1 MDAIKFTE
9 KALSNYPMA
18 FYFSA
23 TEAFLK
29 RIAAAECGLERFAR
43 MRQDYERL
51 FKAFDEAYKRTQKS
65 ALTAQIRE
73 LDAERDG
80 YAYAVQNVAEI
91 WERKLTDESLAAHGR
106 RVAQVFRD
114 YQFRTTEAL
123 VAENAKIRN
132 IEQKLAEREL
142 VADLN
147 MMGLT
152 ELNRRLLNRTEQIEE
167 LMGKRNEEK
176 SEVVVGEVKSARE
189 KLDGHYR
196 QFVTFLNA
204 VQELQPEESL
214 SKAAQYYNAD
224 LAKIDL
230 QYQQSR
236 RKGGKEVPNDSD
248 DAISATLN
256 DGTDTIAAVAGA

>member
-1 MDAIKFTE
+1 MEAIKFDE
-9 KALSNYPMA
+9 KSLSRFPVA

-23 TEAFLK
+23 VEAMDK
-29 RIAAAECGLERFAR
+29 RIMAADCGLDRFR
-43 MRQDYERL
+43 EMREKYDRL
-51 FKAFDEAYKRTQKS
+51 FKAFDEAYKRTNKS
-65 ALTAQIRE
+65 ELTAKIAA
-73 LDAERDG
+73 LDKERDG
-80 YAYAVQNVAEI
+80 YAYVVQNVAEM
-91 WERKLTDESLAAHGR
+91 WERKLADESLAAHGG

-114 YQFRTTEAL
+114 YAFRTSEAL
-123 VAENAKIRN
+123 VAENAKIHN
-132 IEQKLAEREL
+132 MEQKLAERDL
-142 VADLN
+142 VSDLQ

-167 LMGKRNEEK
+167 LMGRRNEEK
-176 SEVVVGEVKSARE
+176 SDVVVGELKAARE

-196 QFVTFLNA
+196 AFVTYLNA

-236 RKGGKEVPNDSD
+236 KKGGKEDEP
-248 DAISATLN
+248 L
-256 DGTDTIAAVAGA
+256 AVAEA

>member
-1 MDAIKFTE
+1 MEAIKFDE
-9 KALSNYPMA
+9 KSLSRFPVA

-23 TEAFLK
+23 VEAMDK
-29 RIAAAECGLERFAR
+29 RIMAADCGLDRFR
-43 MRQDYERL
+43 EMREKYDRL

-65 ALTAQIRE
+65 ELTAKIAA
-73 LDAERDG
+73 LDKERDG
-80 YAYAVQNVAEI
+80 YAYVIQKVAEAWAAKI
-91 WERKLTDESLAAHGR
+91 EDESLSVHGG

-114 YQFRTTEAL
+114 YGFRTTEAL
-123 VAENAKIRN
+123 VAENAKIHN
-132 IEQKLAEREL
+132 MEQKLSEREL
-142 VADLN
+142 VADLQ

-152 ELNRRLLNRTEQIEE
+152 ELNRRLLSRTEQIEE

-176 SEVVVGEVKSARE
+176 SDVVVGELKSARE
-189 KLDGHYR
+189 ALDGHYR
-196 QFVTFLNA
+196 AFVTYLNA

-236 RKGGKEVPNDSD
+236 KKGGKEEPEGESETID
-248 DAISATLN
+248 
-256 DGTDTIAAVAGA
+256 TDNTER

>member
-1 MDAIKFTE
+1 MEAIKFDE
-9 KALSNYPMA
+9 KSLSRFPVA

-23 TEAFLK
+23 VEAMDK
-29 RIAAAECGLERFAR
+29 RIMAAECGLDRFR
-43 MRQDYERL
+43 EMREKYDVL

-65 ALTAQIRE
+65 ELTAKIAA
-73 LDAERDG
+73 LDKERDG
-80 YAYAVQNVAEI
+80 YAYVVENVAEM
-91 WERKLTDESLAAHGR
+91 WERKLTDESLAVHGR

-114 YQFRTTEAL
+114 YGFRTSEAL
-123 VAENAKIRN
+123 VAENAKIHN
-132 IEQKLAEREL
+132 MEQKLAEREL
-142 VADLN
+142 VADLQ

-176 SEVVVGEVKSARE
+176 SDVVVGELKSARE
-189 KLDGHYR
+189 ALDGHYR
-196 QFVTFLNA
+196 AFVTYLNA

-214 SKAAQYYNAD
+214 SKAAQFYNAD

-236 RKGGKEVPNDSD
+236 KKGGKEE
-248 DAISATLN
+248 DAPEEPEA
-256 DGTDTIAAVAGA
+256 

>member
-1 MDAIKFTE
+1 MEAIKFDE
-9 KALSNYPMA
+9 KSLSRFPVA

-23 TEAFLK
+23 VEAFDK
-29 RIAAAECGLERFAR
+29 RIMVAECGMDRFR
-43 MRQDYERL
+43 EMRDEYDRL

-65 ALTAQIRE
+65 ELTAKIAA
-73 LDAERDG
+73 LDKERDG
-80 YAYAVQNVAEI
+80 YAYVIQKVAEAWAAKI
-91 WERKLTDESLAAHGR
+91 EDESLAVHGV
-106 RVAQVFRD
+106 RVSQVFRD
-114 YQFRTTEAL
+114 YGFRTSEAL
-123 VAENAKIRN
+123 VAENAKIHN
-132 IEQKLAEREL
+132 MEQKLAERDL
-142 VADLN
+142 VSDLQ

-152 ELNRRLLNRTEQIEE
+152 ELNRRLLSRTEQIEQ

-176 SEVVVGEVKSARE
+176 SDVVVGELKAARE

-196 QFVTFLNA
+196 AFVTYLCRRLRTLLNKSIMVSNA

-236 RKGGKEVPNDSD
+236 KKGGKDEPEPETEQPE
-248 DAISATLN
+248 A
-256 DGTDTIAAVAGA
+256 